1 MPARS
6 QKDTVRNLPF
16 LDKLN
21 PVQREAV
28 LHYEGPLLL
37 FAGAG
42 SGKTRVLTHRIA
54 YLIAARSVAPWEILA
69 VTFTNKAAKEMRSR
83 LEGLIGEYD
92 TKKIQM
98 GTFHSVCARILR
110 RYGEDVN
117 IPDNFVIY
125 DDSDQITVMKECMRM
140 LTIDQDRFTPRAILS
155 HISKAK
161 EKLIDPNE
169 YNDHY
174 FGFFEDI
181 CGLVYPKY
189 QEELRKNNALDF
201 DDILVETVRLLRNS
215 PTTLRKLQT
224 QIRFILVD
232 EYQDVNLVQ
241 YEFLRLLAK
250 QSSNICV
257 VGDDDQ
263 SVYGW
268 RGADVGLI
276 LRFEV
281 EHPDVKVLKLEQN
294 YRSTRTILDAAYAVV
309 SNNQSRKD
317 KRLWTEKEGG
327 DPIVHYE
334 AENEKTEAQWLA
346 TTIKEMVEKRGY
358 KWSDFAVLYRTNAQS
373 RVVEDLFRAFNIPHK
388 IIGGTRFYDRKELK
402 DTIAYLR
409 VIHNHA
415 DGISMKRIINE
426 PPRGIGKTTL
436 SALETEALLAN
447 TNLWEVLHNSQVV
460 GEQNK
465 RARTSL
471 NAFVELMDAL
481 VEDSRHLNVPDLM
494 QKVIEMTG
502 YSKLLSSEKSME
514 AESRLENLTEL
525 LKTAAEYQFSN
536 EEPTLGGFLES
547 ISLVSDIDSLSENS
561 EAVLMMTLHAAKG
574 LEFRVVFMIGMEEN
588 IFPHSRSHESAAEME
603 EERRLCYVGI
613 TRAQELLFISNALT
627 RSTYTGLS
635 FNHPSRFLEEIPIE
649 LFTGKRGKPS
659 VSSFDPD
666 EDALIGLLHRE
677 KTLWDEGELP
687 PQEQAYRKQIGEFR
701 VGHSVKHAIFG
712 VGVILKVE
720 GNEENAKA
728 EIMFPIHGLKKIMLT
743 GTHLTRVK

>member
-250 QSSNICV
+250 LSNNICV

-388 IIGGTRFYDRKELK
+388 IIGGTRFYDRKEVK

-481 VEDSRHLNVPDLM
+481 VEESRHLNVPDLM

-728 EIMFPIHGLKKIMLT
+728 EIMFPIHGLKKIMLA

>member
-21 PVQREAV
+21 AVQREAV

-125 DDSDQITVMKECMRM
+125 DDSDQLTVMKECMRI

-169 YNDHY
+169 YGDHY

-215 PTTLRKLQT
+215 PTTLRKLQE

-250 QSSNICV
+250 KSNNICV

-276 LRFEV
+276 LRFES
-281 EHPDVKVLKLEQN
+281 EYPDVKVLKLEQN

-309 SNNQSRKD
+309 SNNLSRKD

-327 DPIVHYE
+327 EPLGHYE
-334 AENEKTEAQWLA
+334 AENEKTEAQWLVN
-346 TTIKEMVEKRGY
+346 TIRNMIGNGGY

-373 RVVEDLFRAFNIPHK
+373 RVLEDLFRAFNIPHR
-388 IIGGTRFYDRKELK
+388 IIGGTRFYDRKEIK
-402 DTIAYLR
+402 DAIAYLR

-436 SALETEALLAN
+436 NTLEGEALLAN
-447 TNLWEVLHNSQVV
+447 SNLWNVLHDSRVI
-460 GEQNK
+460 EAQNK

-471 NAFVELMDAL
+471 TAFVALMDAL
-481 VEDSRHLNVPDLM
+481 VVESGHLNVPSLLE
-494 QKVIEMTG
+494 KVIEDSG
-502 YSKLLSSEKSME
+502 YSTILSSEKTME
-514 AESRLENLTEL
+514 AQSRLDNLTEL
-525 LKTAAEYQFSN
+525 LKVAADYQYLN
-536 EEPTLGGFLES
+536 EDPTLGGFLES
-547 ISLVSDIDSLSENS
+547 ISLVSDIDSLDENA

-574 LEFRVVFMIGMEEN
+574 LEFRVVFMVGLEEN
-588 IFPHSRSHESAAEME
+588 IFPHSRSIESEAEME

-613 TRAQELLFISNALT
+613 TRAEELLFVSNALS
-627 RSTYTGLS
+627 RSTYTGLA
-635 FNHPSRFLEEIPIE
+635 FNLPSRFLEEIPVE
-649 LFTGKRGKPS
+649 LFTGKPATPTI
-659 VSSFDPD
+659 SSYDPD
-666 EDALIGLLHRE
+666 VEELLKVVRKKQPLWVDSELTPRE
-677 KTLWDEGELP
+677 
-687 PQEQAYRKQIGEFR
+687 QVYRKEIGGFK
-701 VGHSVKHAIFG
+701 VGQSVKHTSFG

-720 GNEENAKA
+720 GDGDKAMA
-728 EIMFPIHGLKKIMLT
+728 EIMFPTHGAKKIMLT
-743 GTHLTRVK
+743 ATNLTRVK